1 MFGELLIGGGANNE
15 SRSGDLHQ
23 ISHSSLQSHL
33 PKSDQTLQREGDGWG
48 GRGDGWGGRGDGW
61 GGRGWGK
68 RFCEHGGPPLAALT
82 TAGMSLGK
90 LSVLGNFRSTVAA
103 RK

>member
-23 ISHSSLQSHL
+23 VSHSSLQSHL
-33 PKSDQTLQREGDGWG
+33 PKSDQTLQRE
-48 GRGDGWGGRGDGW
+48 GDGW